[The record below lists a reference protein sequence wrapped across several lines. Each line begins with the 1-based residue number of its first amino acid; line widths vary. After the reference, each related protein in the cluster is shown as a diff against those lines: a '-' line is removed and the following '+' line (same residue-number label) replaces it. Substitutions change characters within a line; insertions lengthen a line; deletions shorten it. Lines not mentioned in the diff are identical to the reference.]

1 MFEVATVKRKK
12 AYSIKE
18 VSSETSLSEPFI
30 RLEIKRG
37 NLKAGRFGS
46 RVLITENSLSE
57 YLSKGENENEL
68 K

>member
-1 MFEVATVKRKK
+1 MLEAIAVKNKK

-18 VSSETSLSEPFI
+18 VSEETTLSVPFV

-37 NLKAGRFGS
+37 NLKAGKFGS

-57 YLSKGENENEL
+57 YLNNGE
-68 K
+68 KDGTK

>member
-1 MFEVATVKRKK
+1 MFEITTGRSKK

-18 VSSETSLSEPFI
+18 VSEETSLSVPFV

-46 RVLITENSLSE
+46 RILITESSLTQ
-57 YLSKGENENEL
+57 YLDKGETHEQ

>member
-1 MFEVATVKRKK
+1 MIEAIAVTSKK

-18 VSSETSLSEPFI
+18 VSKETSLSVPFV

-37 NLKAGRFGS
+37 KLKAGKFGS

-57 YLSKGENENEL
+57 YLNKGENKDE

>member
-1 MFEVATVKRKK
+1 MLGITAGRNKK

-18 VSSETSLSEPFI
+18 VSGETSLSVPFV

-37 NLKAGRFGS
+37 LLKAGKFGR
-46 RVLITENSLSE
+46 RVLITDEALSA
-57 YLSKGENENEL
+57 YLNKGQENEE

>member
-18 VSSETSLSEPFI
+18 VSEETSLSQPFV

-46 RVLITENSLSE
+46 RVLISESSLSQ
-57 YLSKGENENEL
+57 YLDKGETNEQ

>member
-18 VSSETSLSEPFI
+18 VSEETSLSQPFV

-57 YLSKGENENEL
+57 YLNKGE
-68 K
+68 KQ

>member
-1 MFEVATVKRKK
+1 MLEIVAIQNRK

-18 VSSETSLSEPFI
+18 VSQQISLSVPFV

-37 NLKAGRFGS
+37 NLKAGKFGR

-57 YLSKGENENEL
+57 YLNKGENKDE

>member
-1 MFEVATVKRKK
+1 MLEVIAVKNKK

-18 VSSETSLSEPFI
+18 VSEETTLSVPFV

-37 NLKAGRFGS
+37 NLKAGKFGS

-57 YLSKGENENEL
+57 YLNKGETNNE

>member
-1 MFEVATVKRKK
+1 MLEVIAVKNKK

-18 VSSETSLSEPFI
+18 VSEETTLSVPFV

-37 NLKAGRFGS
+37 NLKAGKFGS
-46 RVLITENSLSE
+46 RVLITENSLSQ
-57 YLSKGENENEL
+57 YLNKGENDAQ